1 MDTQEEKNNESQK
14 ATEDNN
20 SSEPATKSSSGTGLV
35 IGVIVLLL
43 IVLGVGGYLILSYL
57 GKKDVE
63 KTAGTMASVTVTATA
78 GASLVASSTATTASV
93 SDYVIDDSGTR
104 VILRSELVDLTPWQ
118 LKVARNE
125 IYARQGREFVHKDLQ
140 CYFAKKTWYKV
151 DANYS
156 ESSLSTTENKN
167 IATIQAYEEE
177 TNSPLASE
185 DSGCNTN
192 Q

>member
-1 MDTQEEKNNESQK
+1 MDTQPSSSEPPKS
-14 ATEDNN
+14 AEDNN
-20 SSEPATKSSSGTGLV
+20 GSEPAAKSSSGVGII
-35 IGVIVLLL
+35 IGVVVVVL

-63 KTAGTMASVTVTATA
+63 KTAGTTASVTVTATIS
-78 GASLVASSTATTASV
+78 ASLTATSTATTVSA
-93 SDYVIDDSGTR
+93 SDYIIDDSGTR
-104 VILRSELVDLTPWQ
+104 VILQSELADLTPWQ

-125 IYARQGREFVHKDLQ
+125 IYARHGRVFVHKDLQ
-140 CYFAKKTWYKV
+140 CYFAKKSWYKE
-151 DANYS
+151 DSNFS

-167 IATIQAYEEE
+167 IATISSYEEK
-177 TNSPLASE
+177 TGSPLASS